1 MMTDTLIRKPI
12 LYDPYPGAVDTPQ
25 TRRCVLVDDTL
36 DERIVSEMDAVFAM
50 DRMLDDIDVDIR
62 KVRKNPPKTPRVY
75 YVPGFITRRDDLTWL
90 SRDDI
95 HRLVGIY
102 EETADLLATRQPPPG
117 IDPNPLHLDEDL
129 CCKIWL
135 HADGEAEATA
145 EIEALA
151 ARDEKIAW
159 IAEQERLKRRIGR
172 QVIHPLMKTQIE
184 RFGDLPRDMVAMILS
199 EVSLSA
205 SAMWRC
211 HLFRA
216 RVLRVVLDPD
226 VDVADVASP

>member
-1 MMTDTLIRKPI
+1 MTTDTLNKKPV
-12 LYDPYPGAVDTPQ
+12 LYDPYPGAIDTPQ

-36 DERIVSEMDAVFAM
+36 DERIVAEMDAVFAM
-50 DRMLDDIDVDIR
+50 DCMLGELDVDIR
-62 KVRKNPPKTPRVY
+62 KVRQNPPKTPRVY
-75 YVPGFITRRDDLTWL
+75 YVQGFITRRDDLAWL
-90 SRDDI
+90 SRNDI
-95 HRLVGIY
+95 QRQVGIY
-102 EETADLLATRQPPPG
+102 KETADRLAARLPPLG
-117 IDPNPLHLDEDL
+117 VDPNPLHLDEDL
-129 CCKIWL
+129 GCKIWL

-172 QVIHPLMKTQIE
+172 QVIHPLMKTQVE
-184 RFGDLPRDMVAMILS
+184 RFGDMPKDIVTMILS
-199 EVSLSA
+199 ETCLSA

-216 RVLRVVLDPD
+216 GALRAVLDPD